1 MNAKNSNFQKIN
13 IWETFAS
20 TAVEVFNPRI
30 FFWAPW
36 ILPKEARP
44 LTCVTSV
51 PSGLTLPRFS
61 SEGGHHH
68 SWKQLVVQFYQPSGI
83 GYVFSEGSPKKTMGC
98 VISSKKY
105 KKNKADLTK
114 GVTRIQFF
122 LQILV
127 TAPQF
132 LSRTI
137 GLKLEN
143 VFKVTLILIPP
154 CHKACG
160 SLCPK
165 TYLCRKHGFRLG

>member
-1 MNAKNSNFQKIN
+1 MNAKNSNCQKIN
-13 IWETFAS
+13 IWETFVS

-61 SEGGHHH
+61 SEGGHQH
-68 SWKQLVVQFYQPSGI
+68 SWKQLFVQFFQPSGI

-105 KKNKADLTK
+105 KKKKQRRSNQRCHKNP
-114 GVTRIQFF
+114 IF

-127 TAPQF
+127 MTSQHPNLTTDA
-132 LSRTI
+132 
-137 GLKLEN
+137 
-143 VFKVTLILIPP
+143 
-154 CHKACG
+154 
-160 SLCPK
+160 
-165 TYLCRKHGFRLG
+165 YLRFI